1 MHKGIFITGTDTG
14 VGKTFVAEGLIRAVK
29 AMGTYVCPMKP
40 VESGC
45 KMKKGELVPSDA
57 MALIKA
63 AGVDESI
70 DLVNPYRMKNPLA
83 PSVAAEIEGV
93 AIKKKNIISAFNC
106 ISKKYD
112 MVVVEGAGGIMVPV
126 FKKYLFLDLAFDLK
140 LPVIIVARPGLGT
153 INHTLLTINALRN
166 KGLRVLG
173 VIINYAEKN
182 RTGLPEKTNPSC
194 IEKLGEVPI
203 LGTIPHLGTNK
214 RTCSVFRTIAEKII
228 RAR

>member
-29 AMGTYVCPMKP
+29 AMGTHVCPMKP

-45 KMKKGELVPSDA
+45 TMKRGELVPADA

-112 MVVVEGAGGIMVPV
+112 MVIVEGAGGIMVPV

-203 LGTIPHLGTNK
+203 LGTIPHLGASK
-214 RTCSVFRTIAEKII
+214 RTGSVFRTIAEKII